1 MNVKAL
7 LVDDEKIDL
16 EWLRRRVVGSGLPL
30 EVTGTANNGFAAL
43 EILRQYEIDLLLS
56 DIRMPIMTG
65 MEFARKAKEI
75 NPRIKIVFISGHEDF
90 SYAKEAISLHASG
103 YLLKP
108 VDDDELLLKLGQLCN
123 EVKQEREKMKSEDE
137 VLSLASQA
145 LLLRWL
151 SGRTSEHEEID
162 KHMYQLIEPLVSN
175 GAAVAVI
182 EIDDVDWKM
191 RDMSLEERHRLA
203 GDMMRFMGTF
213 AAENG
218 LGTIIASHSYYRFII
233 LAKGT
238 EEENTV
244 LFEELILA
252 VASTFPLT
260 VTVGCGKFTYE
271 WLLLPE
277 SYHQA
282 EAALDAKWLI
292 GKNRL
297 IRDVVKHSSGVKT
310 SENLDAIID
319 LMFTAILSYDLVTI
333 DDCLLQIFGRDHLLH
348 GSDEVYNL
356 IIRITSKLH
365 ADLQQLNE
373 NLYELMEWES
383 HQPVIL
389 FQFETVHDI
398 LSWLRRRFFELSEM
412 LFAKRS
418 KTNRKLIDDIL
429 NYVKERI
436 ELKVTLK
443 EVAAHFDFSPNYL
456 GHIFKEET
464 GVNFSDYLLDLRM
477 KRVCELLIDPSFK
490 IYEIAERV
498 GYKNIIYFN
507 RQFKQM
513 SGMSP
518 GEYRKKHNI

>member
-1 MNVKAL
+1 MTIKVL
-7 LVDDEKIDL
+7 LVDDERIDL
-16 EWLRRRVVGSGLPL
+16 EWLRRRVAGSCLPL
-30 EVTGTANNGFAAL
+30 EVVGTANSGFAAL
-43 EILRQYEIDLLLS
+43 EILRNDKVDLLLS

-75 NPRIKIVFISGHEDF
+75 NAQLKIVFISGHEDF
-90 SYAKEAISLHASG
+90 GYAKEALALHASD

-108 VDDDELLLKLGQLCN
+108 VDDDELVSVLGKLCD
-123 EVKQEREKMKSEDE
+123 EIIQEREKIKSEDE
-137 VLSLASQA
+137 MLSLASQA

-151 SGRTSEHEEID
+151 SGRASENEQID
-162 KHMYQLIEPLVSN
+162 KHMCQLIKPLVNN
-175 GAAVAVI
+175 GAAVAAI

-191 RDMSLEERHRLA
+191 SSMPVEERHQFSEK
-203 GDMMRFMGTF
+203 MMRFIATF
-213 AAENG
+213 IAENG
-218 LGTIIASHSYYRFII
+218 LGTVIASHSYYRFII

-238 EEENTV
+238 DEENNT

-252 VASTFPLT
+252 VASAFPLT
-260 VTVGCGKFTYE
+260 VTIGCGKFFDE
-271 WLLLPE
+271 WELLPE

-282 EAALDAKWLI
+282 EVALDAKWLL

-297 IRDVVKHSSGVKT
+297 IRDVTKPHSETKAPK
-310 SENLDAIID
+310 NIDATID
-319 LMFTAILSYDLVTI
+319 RMLTAILSYDLIAI
-333 DDCLLQIFGRDHLLH
+333 DDCLLQIFGHDHSLQR
-348 GSDEVYNL
+348 SDEVYNL

-365 ADLQQLNE
+365 ADLQQLDE
-373 NLYELMEWES
+373 NLYELLEWES
-383 HQPVIL
+383 HQPAIL
-389 FQFETVHDI
+389 FQFETVDDI

-429 NYVKERI
+429 NYIKEKI

-443 EVAAHFDFSPNYL
+443 EVAAHFGFSPNYL
-456 GHIFKEET
+456 GHLFKEET
-464 GVNFSDYLLDLRM
+464 GINFSDALLDLRM
-477 KRVCELLIDPSFK
+477 KRVCELLVNPSLK

-507 RQFKQM
+507 RQFKQT

-518 GEYRKKHNI
+518 SEYRKKHNI